1 MMNNFRQWADMEG
14 FSSKPPPQEV
24 KRKLRGTM
32 GLVNLMGDMVVLFI
46 PKVFDVF
53 TDLMGGR
60 GPNKKEMSNKGD
72 FKDERL
78 PKYPNTKE

>member
-1 MMNNFRQWADMEG
+1 MNNFRQWADMEG
-14 FSSKPPPQEV
+14 FSSKSPPKEV

-53 TDLMGGR
+53 TDLLGGR
-60 GPNKKEMSNKGD
+60 ESNKQEMSNKGGFRD
-72 FKDERL
+72 KKL
-78 PKYPNTKE
+78 PKYPNTHE